1 MTRADAEALAR
12 ERLAF
17 LADSYEEHGNR
28 DWNALA
34 QAARRV
40 LAGDRSVA
48 SVFRRVFEEPGFA
61 VSASG
66 MEIGY
71 AALGIGLCGDTAGL
85 AYFATRSMPF
95 NGIDEHLAAARV
107 LLGE

>member
-1 MTRADAEALAR
+1 MTRAEAEAVAR

-17 LADSYEEHGNR
+17 LADAYEEHGNA

-34 QAARRV
+34 KAARRV
-40 LAGDRSVA
+40 LDGDRTVA

-66 MEIGY
+66 MEIGH
-71 AALGIGLCGDTAGL
+71 AALGIALCGDREGL
-85 AYFATRSMPF
+85 VYFATRHMPF
-95 NGIDEHLAAARV
+95 NGIEEALDAARV
-107 LLGE
+107 LLG